1 MFSSILT
8 GKTISSDQ
16 RQTELYFPGKEICK
30 YQLKGR
36 LRIITIES
44 IFTVFAGLLGLC
56 IGSFLNVVAW
66 RVPLGK
72 SIVSPPSACPGC
84 GKEIEPLDN
93 IPVFSYLILRGKCRN
108 CSMAISAKYP
118 TTELITGILFAL
130 AALQTGY
137 SPAFINYAVLIS
149 LMVVVVRTDLEQ
161 FIILDEV
168 SIGGTVTGILLALLP
183 GGLRVLTSLVTAVSG
198 AAFFFLIRTGA
209 SIYLKKRNIRTKA
222 PEGFEDEEDEF
233 QGGMG
238 WGDIKL
244 AACIGAF
251 LGPASTV
258 IAFFAAFILGAL
270 SGGAMMAFGGKR
282 RNTPIPFG
290 PFMAAGA
297 VLALFF
303 GEPLWSAYMNLLG

>member
-1 MFSSILT
+1 M
-8 GKTISSDQ
+8 
-16 RQTELYFPGKEICK
+16 ELCK
-30 YQLKGR
+30 YPRKER
-36 LRIITIES
+36 FCIIAINN
-44 IFTVFAGLLGLC
+44 IFTVFAGLFGLS
-56 IGSFLNVVAW
+56 IGSFLNVVIW

-72 SIVSPPSACPGC
+72 SIISPPSACPGC
-84 GKEIEPLDN
+84 GKEIEPQDN
-93 IPVFSYLILRGKCRN
+93 IPVLSYLILKGKCRN
-108 CSMAISAKYP
+108 CSMSISAKYP
-118 TTELITGILFAL
+118 VTELITGILFAL

-137 SPAFINYAVLIS
+137 SLAFINYAVLMA

-168 SIGGTVTGILLALLP
+168 SIGGAVAGILLALLP
-183 GGLRVLTSLVTAVSG
+183 GDLKILTSLITAVSG
-198 AAFFFLIRTGA
+198 AAFFLLIRAGA
-209 SIYLKKRNIRTKA
+209 SIYLKKKNIRTEA

-258 IAFFAAFILGAL
+258 IAFFAAFVLGAI
-270 SGGAMMAFGGKR
+270 SGGAMMAFGGKK

-303 GEPLWSAYMNLLG
+303 GKPLWDAYMNLLG

>member
-1 MFSSILT
+1 MQVSFQERFS
-8 GKTISSDQ
+8 
-16 RQTELYFPGKEICK
+16 
-30 YQLKGR
+30 
-36 LRIITIES
+36 IIGIDS
-44 IFTVFAGLLGLC
+44 IFTIFAGLFGLC
-56 IGSFLNVVAW
+56 IGSFLNVVIW

-84 GKEIEPLDN
+84 GKEIEPQDN
-93 IPVFSYLILRGKCRN
+93 IPVLSYLVLRGKCRN
-108 CSMAISAKYP
+108 CSMAISVKYP
-118 TTELITGILFAL
+118 ITELITGILFTL

-137 SPAFINYAVLIS
+137 SLSFINYAVLIS

-161 FIILDEV
+161 FIILDEI
-168 SIGGTVTGILLALLP
+168 SIGGAVAGILLALVP
-183 GGLRVLTSLVTAVSG
+183 GGLDILTSLITAIAG
-198 AAFFFLIRTGA
+198 ASFFLLIRAAA
-209 SIYLKKRNIRTKA
+209 SIYLKKRNIRTEA

-258 IAFFAAFILGAL
+258 IAFFAAFILGAV
-270 SGGAMMAFGGKR
+270 SGGAMMAFGGKK

-303 GEPLWSAYMNLLG
+303 GEPLWNAYMNLLG

>member
-1 MFSSILT
+1 MQASFQERFSIISI
-8 GKTISSDQ
+8 D
-16 RQTELYFPGKEICK
+16 
-30 YQLKGR
+30 
-36 LRIITIES
+36 S
-44 IFTVFAGLLGLC
+44 IFTVFAGLFGLC
-56 IGSFLNVVAW
+56 IGSFLNVVIW

-84 GKEIEPLDN
+84 GKEIEPIDN
-93 IPVFSYLILRGKCRN
+93 IPVLSYLLLRGKCRN
-108 CSMAISAKYP
+108 CSMTISVRYP
-118 TTELITGILFAL
+118 VTELITGILFTL

-137 SPAFINYAVLIS
+137 SLSFVSFAVLIS

-168 SIGGTVTGILLALLP
+168 SIGGTVAGILLALLP
-183 GGLRVLTSLVTAVSG
+183 GSPGILTSLITAAAG
-198 AAFFFLIRTGA
+198 AVFFLLIRTGA
-209 SIYLKKRNIRTKA
+209 SMYLKKRNIRTEA

-258 IAFFAAFILGAL
+258 IAFFAAFILGAV
-270 SGGAMMAFGGKR
+270 SGGAMMAFGGKK

-303 GEPLWSAYMNLLG
+303 GKPLWNAYMNLLG

>member
-1 MFSSILT
+1 M
-8 GKTISSDQ
+8 
-16 RQTELYFPGKEICK
+16 ELCK
-30 YQLKGR
+30 YPRKER
-36 LRIITIES
+36 FCIITIDS
-44 IFTVFAGLLGLC
+44 IFTVFAGLFGLS
-56 IGSFLNVVAW
+56 IGSFLNVVIW

-72 SIVSPPSACPGC
+72 SIISPPSACPGC
-84 GKEIEPLDN
+84 GKEIEPQDN
-93 IPVFSYLILRGKCRN
+93 IPVLSYLILKGKCRN
-108 CSMAISAKYP
+108 CSMSISAKYP
-118 TTELITGILFAL
+118 VTELITGILFAL

-137 SPAFINYAVLIS
+137 SLAFINYAVLIA

-168 SIGGTVTGILLALLP
+168 SIGGAVAGILLALLP
-183 GGLRVLTSLVTAVSG
+183 GELKILTSLITAVSG
-198 AAFFFLIRTGA
+198 AAFFLLLRVGA
-209 SIYLKKRNIRTKA
+209 SIYLKKKNIRTEA

-258 IAFFAAFILGAL
+258 IAFFAAFILGAI
-270 SGGAMMAFGGKR
+270 SGGAMMAFGGKK

-303 GEPLWSAYMNLLG
+303 GEPLWNAYMNLLG

>member
-1 MFSSILT
+1 MF
-8 GKTISSDQ
+8 TIFSG
-16 RQTELYFPGKEICK
+16 F
-30 YQLKGR
+30 
-36 LRIITIES
+36 
-44 IFTVFAGLLGLC
+44 FGLC
-56 IGSFLNVVAW
+56 IGSFLNVVIW

-72 SIVSPPSACPGC
+72 SIVSPPSACPQC
-84 GKEIEPLDN
+84 KKEIEPRDN
-93 IPVFSYLILRGKCRN
+93 IPVLSYLILRGKCRN
-108 CSMAISAKYP
+108 CALPISIKYP
-118 TTELITGILFAL
+118 VTELITGVLFAL

-137 SPAFINYAVLIS
+137 SISFINYAVLIS

-168 SIGGTVTGILLALLP
+168 SIGGTVAGVLLALLP
-183 GGLRVLTSLVTAVSG
+183 GGLGILKSLITALSG

-258 IAFFAAFILGAL
+258 IAFFSAFILGAF
-270 SGGAMMAFGGKR
+270 SGGFMMAFGGSKR
-282 RNTPIPFG
+282 DTPIPFG

-303 GEPLWSAYMNLLG
+303 GEPLWTAYMNLMS